1 MMRFVAPTRASSVS
15 GTADF
20 VHVGHLPQGEPKA
33 P

>member
-1 MMRFVAPTRASSVS
+1 MMRPVAPTCASSVS

-20 VHVGHLPQGEPKA
+20 AYVGHLPQGEPKA